1 MLKIY
6 DMKTYLL
13 CAALTAVIYGLFF
26 TFLLKAGAGVN
37 ELLAGAIP
45 LTIMVII
52 LNLAILE
59 KYRKL

>member
-1 MLKIY
+1 
-6 DMKTYLL
+6 MKTYLL

-26 TFLLKAGAGVN
+26 TFLLKAGAGAN
-37 ELLAGAIP
+37 EMLAGTIP
-45 LTIMVII
+45 LTIMVVI